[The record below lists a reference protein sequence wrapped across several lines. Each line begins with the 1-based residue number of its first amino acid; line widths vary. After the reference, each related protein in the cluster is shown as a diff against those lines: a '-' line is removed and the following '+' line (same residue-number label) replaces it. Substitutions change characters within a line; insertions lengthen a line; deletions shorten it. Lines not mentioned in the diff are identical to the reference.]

1 MIKLWGRLS
10 SINVQKVVWA
20 LEELG
25 LAYERVDAGGAFGLN
40 DTPEYRRLNP
50 NGLVPTIEH
59 DGFVLWE
66 SNAIVR
72 YLCEGFGSG
81 RFWPADRQVRASA
94 DRWMEWHATALMPA
108 MRNAFLHLVRLP
120 PARCGA
126 GRPLRRRDGAERRHP
141 RCPSRAPCLCGGR
154 GFHHGRHRGRRLR
167 ASLAEH
173 AAAAGG
179 AAASRPVLRGLD
191 AETRRPRQPASS
203 ARLSGR

>member
-25 LAYERVDAGGAFGLN
+25 LPFERVDAGGAFGIN

-72 YLCEGFGSG
+72 YLCESFGSG
-81 RFWPADRQVRASA
+81 GLWPTDPRLRASA
-94 DRWMEWHATALMPA
+94 DRWMDWHATALMPA
-108 MRNAFLHLVRLP
+108 MRDAFVQLVRMPAEQRDADLVARSAAQTEQNVGILDDHLADHPYVAGDAFTMGDIAIGASAHRWLNLP
-120 PARCGA
+120 IARQ
-126 GRPLRRRDGAERRHP
+126 DRRHLT
-141 RCPSRAPCLCGGR
+141 RYYASIRQRA
-154 GFHHGRHRGRRLR
+154 
-167 ASLAEH
+167 AT
-173 AAAAGG
+173 AAAL
-179 AAASRPVLRGLD
+179 PFPI
-191 AETRRPRQPASS
+191 T
-203 ARLSGR
+203 